1 MSKWC
6 RTVLTAAAAIVS
18 LACFAGPAMAQSPW
32 QAQHPRLAQVDAR
45 LHDQDARIDRELGT
59 GRIGPAQAARLHG
72 ADRRIRAQE
81 QRMAAM
87 HGGHI
92 TAREQ
97 ARLNAEED
105 RVSRRIGR

>member
-1 MSKWC
+1 MSRPF
-6 RTVLTAAAAIVS
+6 RTVLTALAAIIS
-18 LACFAGPAMAQSPW
+18 LACVAAPAMAQTAW
-32 QAQHPRLAQVDAR
+32 QAQHPRRAQIDAR
-45 LHDQDARIDRELGT
+45 LHDHDMRIDRELRT
-59 GRIGPAQAARLHG
+59 GQIGPRQAQRLHG
-72 ADRRIRAQE
+72 ADQRIRAQE

-105 RVSRRIGR
+105 RLSHRIGR